1 MEVVPL
7 LLTVA
12 AVVVFGVKASGA
24 TPKQL
29 DLVAFGWML
38 MALFQLYYIVT

>member
-12 AVVVFGVKASGA
+12 AVFVFGVKASGT

-29 DLVAFGWML
+29 DLIAFGLML
-38 MALFQLYYIVT
+38 MSLFQLYYIVT